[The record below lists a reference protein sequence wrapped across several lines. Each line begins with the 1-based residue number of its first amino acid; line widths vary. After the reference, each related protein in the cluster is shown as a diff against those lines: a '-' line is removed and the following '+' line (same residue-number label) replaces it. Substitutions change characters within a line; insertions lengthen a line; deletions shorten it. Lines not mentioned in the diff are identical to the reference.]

1 MKKTYNL
8 NKNFYFII
16 FIILKFTISYSMEYS
31 NCNKLWG
38 VTQDANGKM
47 LYKVGMYMCIEDPYN
62 IYRSSGV
69 SLPSTSL
76 ISNVIQGNT
85 TKNSTNTTKNSTN
98 TTKNS
103 TNTTKNSTNTTN
115 NENNTFII
123 SPKNDFESKNITE
136 NLTSNN
142 FDIYEKNSS
151 TSTPPLVVQTSTF
164 PPTTLLPE
172 TTTSMIKIN
181 KTNQT
186 FGFTNLRSSSNKQIS
201 TENRGP
207 DVILIIVISSVVC
220 FVLSCSVVAVYY
232 IKKKRKE
239 ESDSNKIQEESLP
252 EQHIKQPQPYKH
264 RTKQGKRVHPGK
276 NNVKLTVDTSK
287 GRELKINHKALT
299 PNTRQILNESE
310 SSIKNWY
317 KKTFRDEIK
326 QCKDDIPMPPVSKVP
341 SLTLPP
347 NANSTTST
355 SKFKNNVKKLIN
367 LKEMEI
373 KRNNT
378 KPVINKHHSK
388 PANKNNINHFAR

>member
-69 SLPSTSL
+69 SLPSNRL
-76 ISNVIQGNT
+76 ISNVIPG
-85 TKNSTNTTKNSTN
+85 
-98 TTKNS
+98 
-103 TNTTKNSTNTTN
+103 NTTKNSTNTTN

-136 NLTSNN
+136 NFTSNN
-142 FDIYEKNSS
+142 FDMYEKNSS

-232 IKKKRKE
+232 IKKKRKK

-252 EQHIKQPQPYKH
+252 QQHIKQPQTYKP

-287 GRELKINHKALT
+287 GRELKINHNALT

-310 SSIKNWY
+310 ASIKNWY

-347 NANSTTST
+347 NANSTTSA

-388 PANKNNINHFAR
+388 SANKNNINHFAR

>member
-16 FIILKFTISYSMEYS
+16 FIILKFTFAYSMEYS

-69 SLPSTSL
+69 SLPSNNIL
-76 ISNVIQGNT
+76 SNVIPENT
-85 TKNSTNTTKNSTN
+85 TKNYTNITN
-98 TTKNS
+98 V
-103 TNTTKNSTNTTN
+103 
-115 NENNTFII
+115 ENNTFII
-123 SPKNDFESKNITE
+123 SPKNVSESKNRTG
-136 NLTSNN
+136 NFTNN
-142 FDIYEKNSS
+142 FDMYEKNNS
-151 TSTPPLVVQTSTF
+151 TSTPPSVVQTSTF

-172 TTTSMIKIN
+172 TTTNMIKIN

-186 FGFTNLRSSSNKQIS
+186 FGFTNLRSSSNKQI
-201 TENRGP
+201 
-207 DVILIIVISSVVC
+207 
-220 FVLSCSVVAVYY
+220 
-232 IKKKRKE
+232 
-239 ESDSNKIQEESLP
+239 
-252 EQHIKQPQPYKH
+252 
-264 RTKQGKRVHPGK
+264 TKQGKRVHPGK

-310 SSIKNWY
+310 TSIKNWY
-317 KKTFRDEIK
+317 KKTFHNEIN
-326 QCKDDIPMPPVSKVP
+326 QCKDDIPMPPVSNVP

-347 NANSTTST
+347 NANPTISN

-378 KPVINKHHSK
+378 KPFINKHHSK
-388 PANKNNINHFAR
+388 PANKTNINHFAR